1 MKKIYYTIQ
10 NNTTGELYSY
20 EGRTRVYEHELD
32 DVMNWVYGDK
42 DIMTRVRENIA
53 IVRHNGRGYAF

>member
-53 IVRHNGRGYAF
+53 IVRHDGGYVF